1 MSDQTAV
8 SWSELTSWRNEGYK
22 RFGGILD
29 LPIVRFEPEIKRLLG
44 QATRVLD
51 VGAGR
56 DLPLKAKVDP
66 DTEYRSL
73 DADPIGD
80 FDYATVA
87 DIPDG
92 ERFDLA
98 VSNQVLEHVT
108 VPEAIEIVQGVAG
121 VLEPGG
127 RFAATVPNVSHP
139 VRHWADATHVTAW
152 GLWDLYGLFRMA
164 GLEVESLARYGK
176 QQLTWRPFRRLIVK
190 AVAREYR
197 VDWCDSILIV
207 ATRPARAGS

>member
-1 MSDQTAV
+1 MTGEAVV
-8 SWSELTSWRNEGYK
+8 SWSELTSWRNEGYR

-29 LPIVRFEPEIKRLLG
+29 LPIVRFEPELRRLLG
-44 QATRVLD
+44 GASRVLD

-56 DLPLKAKVDP
+56 DHPLRAKVEGS
-66 DTEYRSL
+66 TEYRSL
-73 DADPIGD
+73 DTDPIGE

-87 DIPDG
+87 DVPDG

-98 VSNQVLEHVT
+98 VANQVLEHVT
-108 VPEAIEIVQGVAG
+108 VPDAIEMVQGVAG
-121 VLEPGG
+121 VLAPGG

-152 GLWDLYGLFRMA
+152 GLWDFYGLFRLA

-176 QQLTWRPFRRLIVK
+176 QQLTWRPFRRLVVK
-190 AVAREYR
+190 VVAKEFR

-207 ATRPARAGS
+207 GRRPE